1 MRDPRPLKSGFRSAI
16 DSYIAAAAP
25 IPFSRPD
32 SADRL
37 AVLSLTDL
45 RRRARSPL
53 EALFGVRLIEAL
65 ARRRTVG
72 WDPRDSGVRPEEV
85 VLLRVAD
92 GVRRVVLCCNFR
104 LDRYVFDFWIR
115 SDELVNGSA
124 FTRTVLVECD
134 GAAWHWG
141 RQIDVDRRKDE
152 LAAEFDW
159 CLFRIP
165 SSRIFAGPVQCAE
178 EVVEYLLDGSF
189 RVGGLMVSRSEFEN
203 LCSET

>member
-1 MRDPRPLKSGFRSAI
+1 MRDPRRLTSEFRTAI
-16 DSYIAAAAP
+16 DAHVAAAEP
-25 IPFSRPD
+25 VRLDRPE
-32 SADRL
+32 SDRL
-37 AVLSLTDL
+37 LALSLADL
-45 RRRARSPL
+45 RLRSRSPL

-65 ARRRTVG
+65 SRRRTVG
-72 WDPRDSGVRPEEV
+72 WDPRDSSGRPEETALV
-85 VLLRVAD
+85 KVSD
-92 GVRRVVLCCNFR
+92 DVRKVVLCCNFR
-104 LDRYVFDFWIR
+104 LDRYTFDFWLR
-115 SDELVNGSA
+115 SEEPKSGSIVQ
-124 FTRTVLVECD
+124 RTVLVECD

-165 SSRIFAGPVQCAE
+165 SSKIFAGPVKCAE

-189 RVGGLMVSRSEFEN
+189 RVGGLIVSRSEFEN